1 MKALWNGGIKLGKD
15 ILRVYWTLLKIMVPT
30 LIVVKLLDS
39 VGGTEWLAI
48 LLSPFMEALG
58 LPQEWGLVWAVAILT
73 NIYTAM
79 AVFYEV
85 AGQADFTGAQITVL
99 GLLILFAHSLPME
112 GAVAKAAGVPWWMTI
127 VFRVGGGLVIGWLA
141 HSVYQ
146 AGGWQQS
153 NVNLLWQPE
162 PLGEGWGD
170 WAMDQLKMLVSIF
183 FIISVLMMLLK
194 LLRVLGIEKLL
205 HLLLTP
211 LMKGLTIGKEA
222 TNITIIGI
230 TLGLSFGAGLLIDE
244 VKQGKVS
251 KRDTLIVVCFLGL
264 CHSIIEDTLLILLL
278 GADIYAVLWGR
289 LIFSIVL
296 IAIWAR
302 LLSKPDDTYP
312 SPVTHP

>member
-1 MKALWNGGIKLGKD
+1 MALYPSDLKMLGSARIAWISDKTPIGKSSGSKLRIGKEDLMKALWNGGIKLGKD

-146 AGGWQQS
+146 T
-153 NVNLLWQPE
+153 
-162 PLGEGWGD
+162 GD
-170 WAMDQLKMLVSIF
+170 
-183 FIISVLMMLLK
+183 
-194 LLRVLGIEKLL
+194 
-205 HLLLTP
+205 
-211 LMKGLTIGKEA
+211 
-222 TNITIIGI
+222 
-230 TLGLSFGAGLLIDE
+230 
-244 VKQGKVS
+244 
-251 KRDTLIVVCFLGL
+251 
-264 CHSIIEDTLLILLL
+264 
-278 GADIYAVLWGR
+278 
-289 LIFSIVL
+289 
-296 IAIWAR
+296 
-302 LLSKPDDTYP
+302 
-312 SPVTHP
+312 